1 MIVSEIRLRFNKFAT
16 MKIKSYKDGNQV
28 KKYVSTGKEKK
39 AVVGAVM
46 TGLQGLTSIGTGI
59 ADYRA
64 GKREAERRAEEIQR
78 LKATA
83 PSLETPAAFRQAV
96 KDAYDR
102 SLLESQQREITRQL
116 GTSVG
121 ALQQAG
127 GRALLGGIGAATQQA
142 ALMGERAAQSQAQ
155 TQLGALSQLGQ
166 AELSTQRLRENR
178 YQRELAQQRQLRA
191 QAEAGAGA
199 GLGSIIG
206 GALSAGTIGL
216 GAAGALGGDIKKAM
230 LGDFT
235 KDDGTGEEP
244 TGTDAFIPKVF
255 PKTLG
260 LQTAIAGRQPTNKEL
275 VEQGIRMGIYPEGYK
290 EGGVMKTNGEFSHE
304 KNPIDLVQNGEKV
317 GEATGG
323 EYIFNPQQSRKMNE
337 LAKKATEG
345 GSKSQKANA
354 MQKLAKFVRT
364 TLKRF
369 EKDLG

>member
-39 AVVGAVM
+39 AVVGAVLA
-46 TGLQGLTSIGTGI
+46 GIQGLTSIGTGI

-178 YQRELAQQRQLRA
+178 YQRELAAQREMRA

-199 GLGSIIG
+199 GLGNIIG

-216 GAAGALGGDIKKAM
+216 GAAGAFGGDIKKAM
-230 LGDFT
+230 LGDFSKT
-235 KDDGTGEEP
+235 GKTGKTGGTGG
-244 TGTDAFIPKVF
+244 TGSEDDFEDPAMRGDVMTGEKGAVI
-255 PKTLG
+255 KT
-260 LQTAIAGRQPTNKEL
+260 K
-275 VEQGIRMGIYPEGYK
+275 
-290 EGGVMKTNGEFSHE
+290 GEFSHE

>member
-1 MIVSEIRLRFNKFAT
+1 

-28 KKYVSTGKEKK
+28 KKYVSTGNEKK
-39 AVVGAVM
+39 AFAGTAIMAGV
-46 TGLQGLTSIGTGI
+46 QGLVGLGTGI

-64 GKREAERRAEEIQR
+64 GRDEAKRRSDEIQR

-83 PSLETPAAFRQAV
+83 PSLETPEAFRQAV

-102 SLLESQQREITRQL
+102 SLLESQQREINRQL

-142 ALMGERAAQSQAQ
+142 ALSGERAAQAQAQ
-155 TQLGALSQLGQ
+155 TQFQALGRLGQ
-166 AELSTQRLRENR
+166 AELSTMRMREMR
-178 YQRELAQQRQLRA
+178 TQRELAAQREMKQ

-199 GLGSIIG
+199 GLGSAIG
-206 GALSAGTIGL
+206 GALSATTIGL
-216 GAAGALGGDIKKAM
+216 GVGGAFGEDVKKA
-230 LGDFT
+230 LLDDFT
-235 KDDGTGEEP
+235 KTEKTDTEP
-244 TGTDAFIPKVF
+244 EASG
-255 PKTLG
+255 
-260 LQTAIAGRQPTNKEL
+260 KEL
-275 VEQGIRMGIYPEGYK
+275 LPDVTTGLRQQTQMQREAELFKKPTVESTIPRELELFYQRIRDGKGSFK
-290 EGGVMKTNGEFSHE
+290 KGGVTKTDGEFSHE
-304 KNPIDLVQNGEKV
+304 KNPIDLVQDGQKV

-323 EYIFNPQQSRKMNE
+323 EYIFNPQQSRKMSE

-345 GSKSQKANA
+345 GSKRQKANA

-369 EKDLG
+369 EKDLD

>member
-39 AVVGAVM
+39 AVVGAIMAGV
-46 TGLQGLTSIGTGI
+46 QGLTSIGTGI

-64 GKREAERRAEEIQR
+64 GKREAERRTDEIQR

-142 ALMGERAAQSQAQ
+142 ARSGERAAQAQAQ

-178 YQRELAQQRQLRA
+178 YQRELAQQREMRA

-199 GLGSIIG
+199 GLGNIIG

-230 LGDFT
+230 LGDFSKT
-235 KDDGTGEEP
+235 GKTDGSKTEK
-244 TGTDAFIPKVF
+244 TDGVEAAEFTF
-255 PKTLG
+255 D
-260 LQTAIAGRQPTNKEL
+260 GRRDLSTELRKEL
-275 VEQGIRMGIYPEGYK
+275 GYQK
-290 EGGVMKTNGEFSHE
+290 GGVTKTNGEFSH
-304 KNPIDLVQNGEKV
+304 KTNPIDLVQNGQKV

-323 EYIFNPQQSRKMNE
+323 EYIFNPEQSKKMNE

>member
-28 KKYVSTGKEKK
+28 KKYVSTGNEKK
-39 AVVGAVM
+39 AVVGAIMAGV
-46 TGLQGLTSIGTGI
+46 QGLTSIGTGI

-64 GKREAERRAEEIQR
+64 GKREAERRADEIQR

-102 SLLESQQREITRQL
+102 NLLESQQREITRQL

-142 ALMGERAAQSQAQ
+142 ARSGERAAQAQAQ

-178 YQRELAQQRQLRA
+178 YQRELAQQREMRA

-199 GLGSIIG
+199 GLGNIIG
-206 GALSAGTIGL
+206 GALSAGTVGV
-216 GAAGALGGDIKKAM
+216 GAAGGFGGDIKKAM
-230 LGDFT
+230 LGDFS
-235 KDDGTGEEP
+235 KGEGTGEEP
-244 TGTDAFIPKVF
+244 TGADAFIPKVF

-260 LQTAIAGRQPTNKEL
+260 LKTDLTPQIPEELKAYYERVRQGKSFE
-275 VEQGIRMGIYPEGYK
+275 
-290 EGGVMKTNGEFSHE
+290 EGGVTKTDGEFSHK
-304 KNPIDLVQNGEKV
+304 KNPIDLVQDGQKV

-323 EYIFNPQQSRKMNE
+323 EYIFNPEQSKKMNE

>member
-1 MIVSEIRLRFNKFAT
+1 MIVSEIRIRFNKFAT

-39 AVVGAVM
+39 AVVGAIMAGV
-46 TGLQGLTSIGTGI
+46 QGLTSIGTGI

-64 GKREAERRAEEIQR
+64 GKREAERRADEIQR

-102 SLLESQQREITRQL
+102 NLLESQQREITRQL

-142 ALMGERAAQSQAQ
+142 ALMGERAAQSQAE
-155 TQLGALSQLGQ
+155 TQLGALTQLGQ
-166 AELSTQRLRENR
+166 AELSTQSLREQR
-178 YQRELAQQRQLRA
+178 YQTELATQRELRA

-199 GLGSIIG
+199 GLGNIIG
-206 GALSAGTIGL
+206 GALSAGTVGL
-216 GAAGALGGDIKKAM
+216 GAAGAFGGDIKKAM
-230 LGDFT
+230 LDDFSKT
-235 KDDGTGEEP
+235 GKTDGSKTEK
-244 TGTDAFIPKVF
+244 TDGVEAAEFTF
-255 PKTLG
+255 D
-260 LQTAIAGRQPTNKEL
+260 GRRDLSTELRKEL
-275 VEQGIRMGIYPEGYK
+275 ENYQK
-290 EGGVMKTNGEFSHE
+290 GGVTKTDGEFSHD

-323 EYIFNPQQSRKMNE
+323 EYIFNPEQSKKMNE

-369 EKDLG
+369 EKDAQ